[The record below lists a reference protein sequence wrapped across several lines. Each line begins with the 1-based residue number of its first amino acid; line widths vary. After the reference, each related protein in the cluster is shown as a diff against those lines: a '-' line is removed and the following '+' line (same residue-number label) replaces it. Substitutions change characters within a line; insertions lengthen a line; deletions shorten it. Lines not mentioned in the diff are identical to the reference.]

1 MKDQVLASSPKLLA
15 SSPVTRFISRH
26 IFDLPLNET
35 EDDDLVK
42 VGEQMHMS
50 TVETMIKDNEEAIE
64 HERRGMRVKMGHER
78 KVLRAA
84 EETFNRKKNHPTLRQ
99 ARDDCVMTKI
109 IVPTTYDVEVYVY
122 TPKKLENNKKN
133 AALIHAHGGG
143 AVGLSAA
150 DVKNWRAN
158 FAVKCG
164 VVLFDVECHM
174 APETKYPNNVKD
186 FYAVIKH
193 ISENSYS
200 LGIDSQRIGI
210 AGESGGGYICFGA
223 MLMLAQNDESDLVK
237 MAMPDMPM
245 QGELVQSDPLSLT
258 KEEREISFMMRK
270 IWRMIPFY
278 QIYPYMIPLE
288 CDRQK
293 EDSLIF
299 RVKAGDDEL
308 LAKIPPTVII
318 EAEFD
323 MFINEADCMS
333 DRLQAAGKLL
343 EYVVIPGLKHA
354 SNYDPSFKSFSTVID
369 VRRIAIKEYLLS

>member
-1 MKDQVLASSPKLLA
+1 MSRV
-15 SSPVTRFISRH
+15 ISRYLL
-26 IFDLPLNET
+26 DLPINGIANE
-35 EDDDLVK
+35 DLVQVEK
-42 VGEQMHMS
+42 QMKMS
-50 TVETMIKDNEEAIE
+50 TVDFMIKENEESIE
-64 HERRGMRVKMGHER
+64 HELRGRYDPEVKLGYEERVRRS
-78 KVLRAA
+78 A
-84 EETFNRKKNHPTLRQ
+84 EATFESKKNHPILLE
-99 ARDDCVMTKI
+99 AREDCVTTKI
-109 IVPTTYDVEVYVY
+109 MVPTTYDVEVYVY
-122 TPKKLENNKKN
+122 TPQKLAKNKKN
-133 AALIHAHGGG
+133 AAMIHAHGGG

-158 FAVKCG
+158 FAVKCD

-186 FYAVIKH
+186 FYAVIKY
-193 ISENSYS
+193 ICENSYE
-200 LGIDSQRIGI
+200 LGVDSRRIAI

-223 MLMLAQNDESDLVK
+223 MLMLALNDESDLIK

-245 QGELVQSDPLSLT
+245 QGDLVFTDPVSMT

-288 CDRQK
+288 SDKQK

-299 RVKAGDDEL
+299 RVKAGDEQL

-323 MFINEADCMS
+323 MFINEADS
-333 DRLQAAGKLL
+333 TADRLQAAGKLL

-354 SNYDPSFKSFSTVID
+354 SNYDPSLKSFNRVID